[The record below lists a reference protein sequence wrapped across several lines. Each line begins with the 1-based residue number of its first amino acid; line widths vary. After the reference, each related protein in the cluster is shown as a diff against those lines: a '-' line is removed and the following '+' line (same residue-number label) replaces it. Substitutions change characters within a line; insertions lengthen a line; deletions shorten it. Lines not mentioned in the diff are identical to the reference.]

1 MKKYSV
7 TVNGVVYD
15 VTVEEISADM
25 TAPAPVSPAP
35 SAAPSPAA
43 APAPVKAPT
52 PTAAPAPAAAPA
64 GEARITISAP
74 MPGSILSVNVKVG
87 DKVEKGAVLCILE
100 AMKMENEIMAPE
112 AGTVTSVAATKGA
125 SVQSGDVLVTL
136 A

>member
-52 PTAAPAPAAAPA
+52 PAAAPAPVAAPA